1 MKKIIYFIFIITS
14 KSVFSQGVVEDAYKN
29 FFLEKGFAI
38 SDVAKVLNIKE
49 YIETEVTFYDKKVID
64 TTVRTIH
71 FNRKGLLDYNYVDF
85 DDRKLLAF
93 AEYKRKKPLRGCS
106 YEFDIDSN
114 AYLITRSVEYQ
125 YNNHGMKAL
134 ELVDRYEYYYY
145 PTSSVEKNTD
155 STVFLYDK
163 DKIKAEL
170 TYRDQKL
177 VYKILYEYNAGDR
190 ELKKEFYSD
199 DKYDDIDTPVIE
211 KIEYFKYDSNLTLIQ
226 KIEIPIHFASKDTV
240 IIEDTIFVNYT
251 YNKMGEGIK
260 KTKISKKYGN
270 SDVIVKYNNG
280 LPVEVIGNE
289 RGNEWRITVFYNDK
303 SLPYK
308 IMQYST
314 NKGVEELESMKT
326 FEYLFY

>member
-1 MKKIIYFIFIITS
+1 MKIIIYLMLIIIS
-14 KSVFSQGVVEDAYKN
+14 KTLSSQGVVEKAHKD
-29 FFLEKGFAI
+29 FLEKGFDI
-38 SDVAKVLNIKE
+38 SDVAKELNIKE
-49 YIETEVTFYDKKVID
+49 YIETEVTFYDKKAID

-71 FNRKGLLDYNYVDF
+71 FNRKGLPDYSYLDY
-85 DDRKLLAF
+85 DDRKLFFF
-93 AEYKRKKPLRGCS
+93 AEYKRKKSLRECS

-114 AYLITRSVEYQ
+114 AYLIKRSVEYQ
-125 YNNHGMKAL
+125 YNNRGMKAL
-134 ELVDRYEYYYY
+134 ELVNRYEYYYY

-170 TYRDQKL
+170 SYTDQKL
-177 VYKILYEYNAGDR
+177 EYKILYEYNAGER

-226 KIEIPIHFASKDTV
+226 KIEIPIDFVSKDTV
-240 IIEDTIFVNYT
+240 IIGDTIFVNYT
-251 YNKMGEGIK
+251 YNKMGEVIK
-260 KTKISKKYGN
+260 KTKISNKYSS

-280 LPVEVIGNE
+280 LPVEVTGNE
-289 RGNEWRITVFYNDK
+289 RGNEWRTTISYNDK

-308 IMQYST
+308 IMYYST
-314 NKGVEELESMKT
+314 NKGIEELESMIT